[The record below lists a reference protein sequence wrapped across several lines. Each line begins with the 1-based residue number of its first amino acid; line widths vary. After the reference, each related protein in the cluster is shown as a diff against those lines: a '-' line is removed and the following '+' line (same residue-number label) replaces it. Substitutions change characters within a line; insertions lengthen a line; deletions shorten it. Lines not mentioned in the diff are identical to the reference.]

1 MSITVNLKQGDKN
14 RDVVIPTEWSDMTVE
29 YWGGMANIIKQHYDK
44 AQLRKAALDE
54 DYKKEDGS

>member
-29 YWGGMANIIKQHYDK
+29 YWGGMANIIKQRDRDWETLYW
-44 AQLRKAALDE
+44 
-54 DYKKEDGS
+54 YG